1 MTSIRVDAE
10 LSYAKEEMS
19 RPFRCPILTVSRL
32 EIFNLLSTNKNA
44 NSKLFYYTFDSC
56 HYGWSENEPN
66 WSIKL

>member
-1 MTSIRVDAE
+1 MTSIRIDAD
-10 LSYAKEEMS
+10 LSSVKEEMS
-19 RPFRCPILTVSRL
+19 RQFICSILTVSRL
-32 EIFNLLSTNKNA
+32 ETFNLLSTNKNA